1 MLRYLIPAL
10 LALLVVGQVQAGLIL
25 FSPSSSQISSDA
37 VYDVTNGP
45 NGEVVFGTD
54 NGLSWYNGNWTRFH
68 RNHADI
74 GAGLL
79 SETVLAVEY
88 DSTGTLW
95 IGYPGGLQWYNGTRF
110 STLADQQVL
119 KNLKINDLQ
128 RWDDEM
134 WVATGNAGVHRV
146 VDGRWTWFKPYGE
159 GGLGC
164 YAVSSLAVDAEDD
177 ALYAASND
185 GGIWMLRRSER
196 SASFE
201 QILEDGRPAADLT
214 QVRRDPSG
222 GIYIFSPERLVHYS
236 ARYGFTPV
244 CMVSQLEEGAGRI
257 ADVAAAPNGD
267 LWVAAGNGLYRFT
280 PNGILHLSKDD
291 GIWGSMVHSVFVD
304 YKGRCWFST
313 PGYVGYFSDNGADS
327 SLIQIEPAPKTST
340 PGAVNTETPASL
352 VASEVPPDVPDTTDP
367 ITSFV
372 NYIKG
377 LLPF

>member
-1 MLRYLIPAL
+1 MRRYLIHTL

-25 FSPSSSQISSDA
+25 FSPGSSQISSDA
-37 VYDVTNGP
+37 VYDITNGP

-68 RNHADI
+68 RDYADD

-95 IGYPGGLQWYNGTRF
+95 IGYPAGLQRYNGARF

-222 GIYIFSPERLVHYS
+222 GIYIFSLERLVHYS

-244 CMVSQLEEGAGRI
+244 CTVSQLEEGAGRI

-267 LWVAAGNGLYRFT
+267 LWVAASNGLYQFSQ
-280 PNGILHLSKDD
+280 NGIVHFSKDD
-291 GIWGSMVHSVFVD
+291 GIWGTIVRVVFVD
-304 YKGRCWFST
+304 YKGRCWFAT
-313 PGYVGYFSDNGADS
+313 PGFVGFFSDPDRES
-327 SLIQIEPAPKTST
+327 SLIQIEPA
-340 PGAVNTETPASL
+340 AMETPLETEVQETPSIPVISDAS
-352 VASEVPPDVPDTTDP
+352 SEIPSTIDP
-367 ITSFV
+367 VTAFV
-372 NYIKG
+372 NYFIG
-377 LLPF
+377 LLPL